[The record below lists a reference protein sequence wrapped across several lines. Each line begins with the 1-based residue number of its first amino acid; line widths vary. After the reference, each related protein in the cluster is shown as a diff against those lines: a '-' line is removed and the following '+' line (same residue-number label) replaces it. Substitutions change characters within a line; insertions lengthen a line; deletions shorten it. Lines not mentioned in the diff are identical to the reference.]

1 MRHQDWI
8 FMDGYDDVRT
18 VETHELVF
26 KTNEI
31 ASEEVIENV
40 VRMHNDTKTWCEIDE
55 YLLDECLCTS
65 EEREIIL
72 ESAYKNYYS
81 KLPLQKL

>member
-1 MRHQDWI
+1 MRNQNWVY
-8 FMDGYDDVRT
+8 MDGYDEVRT
-18 VETHELVF
+18 AETHELVF
-26 KTNEI
+26 KTDEVESN
-31 ASEEVIENV
+31 EVIDKV
-40 VRMHNDTKTWCEIDE
+40 VTMHNECKTWSEIDD

-65 EEREIIL
+65 DEREIIL